1 LNLIWIIIARPPLCV
16 CPDFDILK
24 SLNLENMNQTLLE
37 ENKAK
42 LESER
47 KRIRTV
53 LGHEATLDGDGE
65 FPGEFKPKFQEIGR
79 EDGENASEV
88 EQFANNLGET
98 NILEDQLKKIEAA
111 LARIADGTYGKCKEG
126 DDIEEDR
133 LRALPEADTC
143 MKHSA

>member
-1 LNLIWIIIARPPLCV
+1 
-16 CPDFDILK
+16 
-24 SLNLENMNQTLLE
+24 MNQTLLQ

-42 LESER
+42 LEAER

-53 LGHEATLDGDGE
+53 LGHLDTKDGDGE
-65 FPGEFKPKFQEIGR
+65 FPGEFKPKFEEVGR
-79 EDGENASEV
+79 EEGENASEV

-98 NILEDQLKKIEAA
+98 NILEDRLKSIEAA
-111 LARIADGTYGKCKEG
+111 LERIAAGTYGKCKEG
-126 DDIEEDR
+126 DDIEEER